1 MRHNARCSGEMRVG
15 EESVEYLKPIMRH
28 QADVEECRADG
39 TVYRLSMDL
48 LASPPTDVYPGE
60 H

>member
-39 TVYRLSMDL
+39 TGLSVKHGFAG
-48 LASPPTDVYPGE
+48 LAPD
-60 H
+60 